1 MHNQNFYDT
10 RAKLI
15 KFKGVENMSDQVIH
29 VQFPDG
35 QQQAFTKGV
44 TLTEI
49 AQAIRPELRKKA
61 VAGSVNGT
69 IVDLT
74 RPIME
79 DAQITLYEAS
89 SKEGIE
95 VIRHSTAHLLAQA
108 VKRLYP
114 HAQFGVG
121 PVIENGFYY
130 DIDIADTLTPS
141 DLQQIEKMMK
151 QIVRENV
158 QIKRRE
164 VSRNEAKEL
173 FAHDALKLELL
184 ESIPADET
192 VTIYEQGEFYD
203 LCRGPH
209 VPSTGKLQHFQL
221 MHVSGAYWRGDSDN
235 QMLQRIY
242 GVAFA
247 TKEELQQYFVFLDEA
262 EKRNHRKLGKEL
274 SLFMFSEEAPGMP
287 FYLANGQI
295 LRNELESYLRNLQA
309 KYDYREVRTPL
320 MMNQRLWEQSGH
332 WDHYKDN
339 MYFTQV
345 DDQSFALKPM
355 NCPGHML
362 IFKNNLHSYRDLPIR
377 MAEFGQVHRH
387 EFSGALNGLLRVRS
401 FCQDD
406 AHIFATPQQI
416 EDEIALALK
425 IIDEVYNVF
434 GFQYTVELSTRP
446 DDYMGELSLWDQAEE
461 ALENVLT
468 NLGIDYTINEGDG
481 AFYGPK
487 IDIHIKDA
495 IQRSH
500 QCATVQLDFQLPE
513 KFDLT
518 YINEHNEKVRPVVIH
533 RAVFGSID
541 RFLGIL
547 IEHFGGAFPIWLAPQ
562 QVQVIAVA
570 DAHQDYAKQV
580 VKALQHEQ
588 IRVQIDDHQEKLG
601 KKIREAQL
609 HKIPYIIVI
618 GDRETANQNVSV
630 RRHGQQATVEYSISQ
645 LIEEMTEAIKLKSL

>member
-1 MHNQNFYDT
+1 
-10 RAKLI
+10 
-15 KFKGVENMSDQVIH
+15 MSNQVIH
-29 VQFPDG
+29 IQFPDG

-79 DAQITLYEAS
+79 DAQITLYDAS

-141 DLQQIEKMMK
+141 DLQQIEKTMK

-173 FAHDALKLELL
+173 FTHDALKLELL

-203 LCRGPH
+203 LCRGSH

-221 MHVSGAYWRGDSDN
+221 MHVSGAYWRGNSDN

-434 GFQYTVELSTRP
+434 GFQYSVELSTRP

-461 ALENVLT
+461 ALKNVLK

-588 IRVQIDDHQEKLG
+588 IRVKLDDRQEKLG

-609 HKIPYIIVI
+609 HKIPYILVI
-618 GDRETANQNVSV
+618 GDRETAHQNVSV
-630 RRHGQQATVEYSISQ
+630 RRHGQQATVEYSVPQ
-645 LIEEMTEAIKLKSL
+645 LIEEMTDAIKQKCL

>member
-1 MHNQNFYDT
+1 
-10 RAKLI
+10 
-15 KFKGVENMSDQVIH
+15 MSNQVIH
-29 VQFPDG
+29 IQFPDG

-79 DAQITLYEAS
+79 DAQITLYDAS

-130 DIDIADTLTPS
+130 DIDIADTLTLS
-141 DLQQIEKMMK
+141 DLQQIEKTMK

-173 FAHDALKLELL
+173 FVHDALKLELL

-203 LCRGPH
+203 LCRGSH

-362 IFKNNLHSYRDLPIR
+362 IFKNSLHSYRDLPIR

-416 EDEIALALK
+416 ENEIALALK

-434 GFQYTVELSTRP
+434 GFQYSVELSTRP
-446 DDYMGELSLWDQAEE
+446 DDYMGELSLWGQAEE

-588 IRVQIDDHQEKLG
+588 IRVQLDDRQEKLG

-609 HKIPYIIVI
+609 HKIPYILVI
-618 GDRETANQNVSV
+618 GDREAAHQNVSV

>member
-1 MHNQNFYDT
+1 
-10 RAKLI
+10 
-15 KFKGVENMSDQVIH
+15 MSNQVIH
-29 VQFPDG
+29 IQFPDG

-79 DAQITLYEAS
+79 DAQITLYDAS

-141 DLQQIEKMMK
+141 DLQQIEKTMK

-173 FAHDALKLELL
+173 FTHDALKLDLL

-203 LCRGPH
+203 LCRGSH

-221 MHVSGAYWRGDSDN
+221 MHVSGAYWRGNSDN

-434 GFQYTVELSTRP
+434 GFQYSVELSTRP

-461 ALENVLT
+461 ALKNVLK
-468 NLGIDYTINEGDG
+468 NLGIYYTINEGDG

-588 IRVQIDDHQEKLG
+588 IRVKLDDRQEKLG

-609 HKIPYIIVI
+609 HKIPYILVI
-618 GDRETANQNVSV
+618 GDRETAHQNVSV
-630 RRHGQQATVEYSISQ
+630 RRHGQQATVEYSVPQ
-645 LIEEMTEAIKLKSL
+645 LIEEMTDAIKQKCL

>member
-1 MHNQNFYDT
+1 MSNQGIN
-10 RAKLI
+10 I
-15 KFKGVENMSDQVIH
+15 
-29 VQFPDG
+29 QFPDG
-35 QQQAFTKGV
+35 QQQVFTKGV

-49 AQAIRPELRKKA
+49 AQTISPALRKKA
-61 VAGSVNGT
+61 IVGSANGT
-69 IVDLT
+69 IIDLT
-74 RPIME
+74 RPIVE
-79 DAQITLYEAS
+79 DTQIALYDAG
-89 SKEGIE
+89 SKEGIQ

-114 HAQFGVG
+114 DARFGIG
-121 PVIENGFYY
+121 PVIDNGFYY
-130 DIDIADTLTPS
+130 DIDLAHPLVPD
-141 DLQQIEKMMK
+141 DLLQIEKMMK
-151 QIVRENV
+151 QIVQENSP
-158 QIKRRE
+158 ILRRE
-164 VSRNEAKEL
+164 VTRKEAQRL

-184 ESIPADET
+184 ADIPEHEKVT
-192 VTIYEQGEFYD
+192 VYEQGEFYD

-209 VPSTGKLQHFQL
+209 VPSTGKLQHFKL
-221 MHVSGAYWRGDSDN
+221 MHVSGAYWRGDSKN

-247 TKEELQQYFVFLDEA
+247 SKEELAQYFVFLEEA

-274 SLFMFSEEAPGMP
+274 ELFMFSEEAPGMP

-295 LRNELESYLRNLQA
+295 IRNELESYLRQLQA
-309 KYDYREVRTPL
+309 KYDYHEVRTPL

-339 MYFTQV
+339 MYFTHV

-362 IFKNNLHSYRDLPIR
+362 IFKNDLHSYRDLPIR

-387 EFSGALNGLLRVRS
+387 EFSGALNGLLRVRT

-406 AHIFATPQQI
+406 AHIFVTPQQI
-416 EDEIALALK
+416 EKEIALALK
-425 IIDEVYNVF
+425 IIDEVYKVF
-434 GFQYTVELSTRP
+434 GFQYDIELSTRP
-446 DDYMGELSLWDQAEE
+446 ADFMGDLELWDQAEE
-461 ALENVLT
+461 ALENVL
-468 NLGIDYTINEGDG
+468 NHLGLPFTINEGDG

-495 IQRSH
+495 IHRSH

-518 YINEHNEKVRPVVIH
+518 YINEQNEKVRPVVIH

-547 IEHFGGAFPIWLAPQ
+547 IEHFGGVFPTWLAPKQVQILGVADQHQEYVQ
-562 QVQVIAVA
+562 QVVE
-570 DAHQDYAKQV
+570 
-580 VKALQHEQ
+580 ALQKDQ
-588 IRVQIDDHQEKLG
+588 IRVSIDNRSEKLG
-601 KKIREAQL
+601 KKIREAQMK
-609 HKIPYIIVI
+609 KIPYILVL
-618 GDRETANQNVSV
+618 GDREKDQQYVTI
-630 RRHGQQATVEYSISQ
+630 RKHGEQS
-645 LIEEMTEAIKLKSL
+645 LHEMPLLQFMDNIKKEIKQKAIL

>member
-1 MHNQNFYDT
+1 
-10 RAKLI
+10 
-15 KFKGVENMSDQVIH
+15 MSNQVINI
-29 VQFPDG
+29 QFPDG
-35 QQQAFTKGV
+35 KQQVFSKGV
-44 TLTEI
+44 TLTDI
-49 AQAIRPELRKKA
+49 AQAISPALRKKA
-61 VAGSVNGT
+61 IVGSVNGT
-69 IVDLT
+69 IIDLT
-74 RPIME
+74 RPIVE
-79 DAQITLYEAS
+79 DSQISLYDAS
-89 SKEGIE
+89 TKEGIQ

-108 VKRLYP
+108 IKRLYP
-114 HAQFGVG
+114 DAQFGVG

-130 DIDIADTLTPS
+130 DIDIAHSFAPS

-151 QIVRENV
+151 QIAQENI
-158 QIKRRE
+158 QIQRKE
-164 VSRNEAKEL
+164 VTRAKAQQL
-173 FAHDALKLELL
+173 FAHDTLKLELL
-184 ESIPADET
+184 QDIPELEVVT
-192 VTIYEQGEFYD
+192 VYEQGDFYD

-209 VPSTGKLQHFQL
+209 VPSTGKLQHFKL
-221 MHVSGAYWRGDSDN
+221 MNVSGAYWRGDSNN

-247 TKEELQQYFVFLDEA
+247 SKKELEEHFVFLEEA

-274 SLFMFSEEAPGMP
+274 ELFMFSEEAPGMP

-295 LRNELESYLRNLQA
+295 IRNELESYLRQLQA
-309 KYDYREVRTPL
+309 KFDYQEVRTPS

-332 WDHYKDN
+332 WDHYKEN
-339 MYFTQV
+339 MYFTHV

-362 IFKNNLHSYRDLPIR
+362 IFKNDYHSYRDLPIR

-387 EFSGALNGLLRVRS
+387 EFSGALNGLLRVRT

-406 AHIFATPQQI
+406 AHIFITPQQI

-425 IIDEVYNVF
+425 IIDEVYQVF
-434 GFQYTVELSTRP
+434 GFQYDIELSTRP
-446 DDYMGELSLWDQAEE
+446 ADYMGELELWNQAEA

-468 NLGIDYTINEGDG
+468 NLGFPFTINEGDG

-495 IQRSH
+495 IHRSH

-518 YINEHNEKVRPVVIH
+518 YVNEQNEKVRPVVIH

-547 IEHFGGAFPIWLAPQ
+547 IEHFGGAFPTWLAPQ
-562 QVQVIAVA
+562 QVKVIGVA
-570 DAHQDYAKQV
+570 DKHRAYVQQV
-580 VKALQHEQ
+580 VDALKNEQ
-588 IRVQIDDHQEKLG
+588 IRVSIDDRQEKLG
-601 KKIREAQL
+601 KKIREAQMK
-609 HKIPYIIVI
+609 KIPYIIVL
-618 GDRETANQNVSV
+618 GDQEMDTQHVTV
-630 RRHGQQATVEYSISQ
+630 RKYGQQA
-645 LIEEMTEAIKLKSL
+645 LIEKTLQQFIEEIKQEIQQKALTIK